1 MKITEDIR
9 SVTDLKRNTRELI
22 DQVTET
28 KRPVVLTTNGKA
40 EAVLMDAVTYE
51 RYVTALNMAKLL
63 RPALEDV
70 ANGRTAPA
78 QEFLDELKREFKIR
92 S

>member
-1 MKITEDIR
+1 MKITQDIR

-40 EAVLMDAVTYE
+40 EAVLWM
-51 RYVTALNMAKLL
+51 L
-63 RPALEDV
+63 RHT
-70 ANGRTAPA
+70 NGTSAH
-78 QEFLDELKREFKIR
+78 
-92 S
+92 